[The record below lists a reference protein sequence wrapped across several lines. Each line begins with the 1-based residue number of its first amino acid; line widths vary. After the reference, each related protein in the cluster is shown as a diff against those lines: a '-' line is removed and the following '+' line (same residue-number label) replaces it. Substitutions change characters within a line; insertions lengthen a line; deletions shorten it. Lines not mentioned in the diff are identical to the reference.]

1 MRDLSAAR
9 TSAILESCALARP
22 LPPLT
27 RLALRGA
34 PATLRAAA
42 GALGLEAV
50 AEPCRASW
58 SISRALLWLGPDERL
73 LLDEQRG
80 ESVRELLERALGS
93 QPHSL
98 VDVSHAMTALEISG
112 PGAATAL
119 NLGCPLDFEPDRF
132 PVGMCTRTLFAKAQI
147 VLWRTGAESFRLE
160 VARSFGPYVAKL
172 LALAARESG
181 PRPDQD
187 FGRSLAGSYS
197 AR

>member
-9 TSAILESCALARP
+9 TSAILESSAIARP

-34 PATLRAAA
+34 PEALRAAA

-50 AEPCRASW
+50 GEPCRAAW
-58 SISRALLWLGPDERL
+58 STTRALLWLGPDERL
-73 LLDEQRG
+73 LLDEQRS

-98 VDVSHAMTALEISG
+98 VDISHGMTALEISG

-119 NLGCPLDFEPDRF
+119 NLGCPLDFDPGRF
-132 PVGMCTRTLFAKAQI
+132 PVGMCTRTVFAKAQI
-147 VLWRTGAESFRLE
+147 VLWRTATDSFRLE

-172 LALAARESG
+172 LALAAREHAAA
-181 PRPDQD
+181 D
-187 FGRSLAGSYS
+187 
-197 AR
+197 